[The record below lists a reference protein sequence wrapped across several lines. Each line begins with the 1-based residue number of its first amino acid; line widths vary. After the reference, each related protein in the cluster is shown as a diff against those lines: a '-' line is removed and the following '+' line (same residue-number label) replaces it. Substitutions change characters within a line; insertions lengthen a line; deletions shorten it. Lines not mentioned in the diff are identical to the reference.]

1 MLSIPATWKLQR
13 HRAGTVTSHFP
24 GRPWGRG
31 RRSAGTQT
39 EKDIMHLKL
48 VVFAFSLLA
57 AAAYPVLPNDETSWR
72 EGSRDNPGQIANQ
85 AADKTPVLKDVHGGW
100 KQQLEDS
107 ELYSRDVPAGWPKL
121 GVASEQL
128 RARLMQELRELREKL
143 AAYAP
148 PPETALRD
156 RLAPLTRHLRGA
168 LHTSTQ
174 ELCARLARAPEA
186 AGEGQQAAAWRV
198 GLAVGGGLQ
207 DLSAHLEQFHAQVSA
222 ALRELGGTLTQPS
235 QEEVTA
241 ALRTEVEAFR
251 AGLQSRAAALQA
263 GLEET
268 PSTAQSLRERLSK
281 GMAQFCHA
289 SSEQNQ
295 QLSDRIERYLEG
307 LGLGEGQGR
316 GPGEVTSPPLG
327 STGSL
332 KEDFSLRLSAL
343 LRDIMQTLN

>member
-1 MLSIPATWKLQR
+1 
-13 HRAGTVTSHFP
+13 
-24 GRPWGRG
+24 
-31 RRSAGTQT
+31 
-39 EKDIMHLKL
+39 MHLKL
-48 VVFAFSLLA
+48 VVFAFYLLA

-72 EGSRDNPGQIANQ
+72 ERSWDSPSQTANQ
-85 AADKTPVLKDVHGGW
+85 AADKTPVLKHAHSGNW

-107 ELYSRDVPAGWPKL
+107 ELYSRDVPADWPKL
-121 GVASEQL
+121 GVASERL

-148 PPETALRD
+148 PPEQGLPALRD

-174 ELCARLARAPEA
+174 ELCTQLSRHAQGPEA
-186 AGEGQQAAAWRV
+186 EGEGQQEAVWRV

-207 DLSAHLEQFHAQVSA
+207 DLSAHLEEFHTQASG

-241 ALRTEVEAFR
+241 VLRREVEAFR
-251 AGLQSRAAALQA
+251 AELQSRAAALRV

-268 PSTAQSLRERLSK
+268 PPTVQPLGERLSK
-281 GMAQFCHA
+281 GVAQFCHA

-295 QLSDRIERYLEG
+295 QLSDRIEKYLEG
-307 LGLGEGQGR
+307 LEPGEGQGR